1 MELKHTGIRN
11 YYIYEDGTVLNKDN
25 GKILKQQQ
33 NKVGYMRVELKVQ
46 KGIPKKFSIHRLVYQ
61 AFVGELIDGMVIE
74 HLDGD
79 KTNNHYNNLKQS
91 TQKQNIKT
99 ALNQGTF
106 GMNNKKTIVVKEL
119 ATGTII
125 EFKMVKDLIEYTGIS
140 IPNGS
145 LNKLKSRKA
154 FKDNFQ
160 ILEVRKG

>member
-1 MELKHTGIRN
+1 
-11 YYIYEDGTVLNKDN
+11 
-25 GKILKQQQ
+25 
-33 NKVGYMRVELKVQ
+33 
-46 KGIPKKFSIHRLVYQ
+46 
-61 AFVGELIDGMVIE
+61 
-74 HLDGD
+74 
-79 KTNNHYNNLKQS
+79 
-91 TQKQNIKT
+91 
-99 ALNQGTF
+99 
-106 GMNNKKTIVVKEL
+106 MNNKKTIVVKEL

>member
-61 AFVGELIDGMVIE
+61 VFVGELIDGMVIE

-79 KTNNHYNNLKQS
+79 KTNNHYSNLKQS

-99 ALNQGTF
+99 ALDQGTF

-119 ATGTII
+119 ATGRII

-140 IPNGS
+140 ISNGS
-145 LNKLKSRKA
+145 LDKLKSRKA